1 MHLET
6 ATEAD
11 APALAALY
19 FTCFTNAAHRRVFPP
34 TPEMHAW
41 WTANLRRKIAGGRSV
56 VLKMVDYAA
65 EPLPAAIGSAPEENG
80 SDSSAA
86 GSDSERGSYAASDDA
101 TGPSPAARDADA
113 NPGVEK
119 ESMQGK
125 GRGRIVA
132 FAEWELP
139 SASSSPAPAPAPAS
153 SAPVQSQDQDPSQPT
168 PSTQPQDPNPDPTLP
183 PNLSPSDKD
192 LLLRLR
198 AQTTRHREEDMRG
211 VEGGYYYLSILGT
224 NPAYRSQGLGSRLL
238 AWGFERA
245 RAEGRQIYLC
255 ASREGRPLYV
265 KRGFVRV
272 SEGEVV
278 VEEGGGRNWF
288 MVWRG

>member
-19 FTCFTNAAHRRVFPP
+19 FTCFTNAAHRRIFPP
-34 TPEMHAW
+34 TPEMHSW
-41 WTANLRRKIAGGRSV
+41 WTANLRRKIASGRSV
-56 VLKMVDYAA
+56 VLKMVEWEA
-65 EPLPAAIGSAPEENG
+65 EPLPAGIGSAGEGSESG
-80 SDSSAA
+80 SDSGAA
-86 GSDSERGSYAASDDA
+86 GSGSESGSYAGSDDA
-101 TGPSPAARDADA
+101 TRPSSAVGDADA
-113 NPGVEK
+113 DPGVEK
-119 ESMQGK
+119 ESMKGK
-125 GRGRIVA
+125 GRIVA

-139 SASSSPAPAPAPAS
+139 SPSPSPAPAPAT
-153 SAPVQSQDQDPSQPT
+153 PVQSQDQDPSPPT
-168 PSTQPQDPNPDPTLP
+168 PSTQPQDAKDPNLP
-183 PNLSPSDKD
+183 PNLDPSDKD

-198 AQTTRHREEDMRG
+198 AQATRHREEDMRG

-238 AWGFERA
+238 AWGIERA

-255 ASREGRPLYV
+255 ASREGRLLYV

-278 VEEGGGRNWF
+278 VEEGGERNWF
-288 MVWRG
+288 MIWRG

>member
-1 MHLET
+1 PNTNSPLDQPTNPPNPSHMQKSDQPTGSTMHLET

-41 WTANLRRKIAGGRSV
+41 WTASLRRKIASGRS
-56 VLKMVDYAA
+56 
-65 EPLPAAIGSAPEENG
+65 
-80 SDSSAA
+80 
-86 GSDSERGSYAASDDA
+86 
-101 TGPSPAARDADA
+101 
-113 NPGVEK
+113 
-119 ESMQGK
+119 
-125 GRGRIVA
+125 
-132 FAEWELP
+132 LP
-139 SASSSPAPAPAPAS
+139 SASSSSSPAPAPAS
-153 SAPVQSQDQDPSQPT
+153 ST
-168 PSTQPQDPNPDPTLP
+168 PLQGLEQTQPQPPETHTHTQDAKDPTLP

-238 AWGFERA
+238 AWGIERA

-278 VEEGGGRNWF
+278 
-288 MVWRG
+288 